1 MPATLYDSPYYRDQ
15 FSTGPMRALFS
26 DDGRFASWLA
36 YEAALAR
43 AEAACGVIPDEAAE
57 AIATAAASTDILD
70 PAAMRDHFERVGFAI
85 LPLVKQLRDAC
96 PETAARYVHW
106 GATTQDV
113 LDTGLVLQM
122 REGLAL
128 IEAELDGTI
137 AALARLARAHRDTP
151 QAGRTFQQHA
161 VPITFGYKVAGW
173 LDEALRHR
181 ARLPALKERAF
192 AVQFGG
198 AVGTLA
204 PLGDGGTAVRAALAA
219 ELDLRDPDITWHT
232 GRDGLAEVIFWL
244 GLLGGLLGRIG
255 TEVAMLM
262 RSEVSEVREPYVPGR
277 GASSAMPQKR
287 NPIACPQIIA
297 IATRLRALV
306 PQMMESQVQEH
317 ERGIAAMPVEW
328 MVIPEA
334 FLLASGAL
342 MHARPMLEGLDV
354 DAANMRRTLDA
365 GGGLIMSEAVKSG
378 LAATLGSAGAHEV
391 MTAASARAID
401 GGVHLREAL
410 LATPV
415 VTEAFAEAE
424 IDALLDPA
432 GYTGSCGAMVD
443 AVLAR
448 AAKEGFET

>member
-1 MPATLYDSPYYRDQ
+1 MNASLYDSPYYRDQ
-15 FSTGPMRALFS
+15 FSTQKMRATFC
-26 DDGRFASWLA
+26 DTARFQSWLDF
-36 YEAALAR
+36 EAALAR
-43 AEAACGVIPDEAAE
+43 AEASCGVIPAEAAE
-57 AIATAAASTDILD
+57 AITEAAVLDNLD
-70 PAAMRDHFERVGFAI
+70 PVEMKAIYEKVGFAI
-85 LPLVKQLRDAC
+85 VPLVKQLTAAC
-96 PETAARYVHW
+96 PDHAARYVHW

-122 REGLAL
+122 RAGLAL
-128 IEAELDGTI
+128 IEAELDAVI
-137 AALARLARAHRDTP
+137 AALAALARAHRDTP

-181 ARLPALKERAF
+181 ARLAEVKARAL
-192 AVQFGG
+192 AVQYGG

-204 PLGDGGTAVRAALAA
+204 PLGDKGLAVRAALAR

-244 GLLGGLLGRIG
+244 GLVGGLLGRIG

-262 RSEVSEVREPYVPGR
+262 RSEVSELREPYVPGR

-297 IATRLRALV
+297 IANRLRSLV
-306 PQMMESQVQEH
+306 PQMMESQIQEH

-342 MHARPMLEGLDV
+342 KHARPMLEGLDV
-354 DAANMRRTLDA
+354 DVANMRRTLDS
-365 GGGLIMSEAVKSG
+365 GGGLIMSEAVMSG
-378 LAATLGSAGAHEV
+378 LAPKLGRGTAHEV
-391 MTAASARAID
+391 VTAAAANAID
-401 GGVHLREAL
+401 TGRHLRDAL
-410 LATPV
+410 LENETVMAQFDT
-415 VTEAFAEAE
+415 TT
-424 IDALLDPA
+424 IDRLLDPA
-432 GYTGSCGAMVD
+432 NYTGSCGAMVD
-443 AVLAR
+443 AVLTR
-448 AAKEGFET
+448 AQEQGFEG

>member
-1 MPATLYDSPYYRDQ
+1 MPATLFDSPYYADQ
-15 FSTGPMRALFS
+15 FSTSAMRALFS
-26 DDGRFASWLA
+26 DAGRFQSWLDF
-36 YEAALAR
+36 EAALAR
-43 AEAACGVIPDEAAE
+43 AEAACGVIP
-57 AIATAAASTDILD
+57 AAAADAITGAAKLDNLD
-70 PAAMRDHFERVGFAI
+70 PAEMKAIYEKVGFAI
-85 LPLVKQLRDAC
+85 VPLVKQLTAAC
-96 PETAARYVHW
+96 PDHAARYVHW

-122 REGLAL
+122 RAGLAM
-128 IEAELDGTI
+128 IEAELNGMI
-137 AALARLARAHRDTP
+137 AALVALAHIHRDTP

-181 ARLPALKERAF
+181 ARLADVRTRAL
-192 AVQFGG
+192 AVQYGG

-204 PLGDGGTAVRAALAA
+204 PLLEKGTEVRAALAR
-219 ELDLRDPDITWHT
+219 ELELRDPDITWHT
-232 GRDGLAEVIFWL
+232 GRDSFAEVIFWL
-244 GLLGGLLGRIG
+244 GLVGGLLGRIG

-297 IATRLRALV
+297 IANRMRALV
-306 PQMMESQVQEH
+306 PQMMESQIQEH

-342 MHARPMLEGLDV
+342 KHARPMLEGLDV
-354 DAANMRRTLDA
+354 DVKNMRRTLNS
-365 GGGLIMSEAVKSG
+365 GGGLIMSEAVMSG
-378 LAATLGSAGAHEV
+378 LAPALGRGKAHEV
-391 MTAASARAID
+391 VTSAAANAID
-401 GGVHLREAL
+401 TGRHLRDAL
-410 LATPV
+410 VENETVMAQFD
-415 VTEAFAEAE
+415 TEA
-424 IDALLDPA
+424 IDALLEP
-432 GYTGSCGAMVD
+432 GSYTGSCGAMVD

-448 AAKEGFET
+448 AKEQGFDG

>member
-1 MPATLYDSPYYRDQ
+1 MPATLFDSPYYRDQ
-15 FSTGPMRALFS
+15 FTSAPMRALFC
-26 DDGRFASWLA
+26 DDGRFQSWLD

-43 AEAACGVIPDEAAE
+43 AEATCGVIPSDAAA
-57 AIATAAASTDILD
+57 AITKAAASTDILD
-70 PAAMRDHFERVGFAI
+70 AEAMRLDFEKVGFAI
-85 LPLVKQLRDAC
+85 LPLVKQLRAAC
-96 PETAARYVHW
+96 PPEAARYVHW

-122 REGLAL
+122 RAGLAL
-128 IEAELDGTI
+128 LETELDGVI
-137 AALARLARAHRDTP
+137 AALVTLARTHRDTP

-192 AVQFGG
+192 AVQYGG

-204 PLGDGGTAVRAALAA
+204 PLGEHGTPVRAALAA
-219 ELDLRDPDITWHT
+219 ELGLRDPDITWHT
-232 GRDGLAEVIFWL
+232 GRDSFAEVIFWL
-244 GLLGGLLGRIG
+244 GLVGGLLGRIG

-262 RSEVSEVREPYVPGR
+262 RSEISEVREPYVPGR

-342 MHARPMLEGLDV
+342 MHARPMLENLDV
-354 DAANMRRTLDA
+354 DTENMARTLQS

-378 LAATLGSAGAHEV
+378 LAASLGSALAHEV

-401 GGVHLREAL
+401 EGVHLRDAL
-410 LATPV
+410 LDTPA
-415 VTEAFAEAE
+415 VTERFSEAE
-424 IDALLDPA
+424 LETLLDPA

-448 AAKEGFET
+448 AQTEGFKT

>member
-1 MPATLYDSPYYRDQ
+1 MRDV
-15 FSTGPMRALFS
+15 FS
-26 DDGRFASWLA
+26 DTGRFQSWLDF
-36 YEAALAR
+36 EAALAR
-43 AEAACGVIPDEAAE
+43 AEAACGIIPTAAAAE
-57 AIATAAASTDILD
+57 ITKAASTDNLD
-70 PAAMRDHFERVGFAI
+70 PVAMKDHFERVGFAI
-85 LPLVKQLRDAC
+85 LPLVKQLVAAC
-96 PETAARYVHW
+96 PEDAGRYVHW

-122 REGLAL
+122 RQGLAL
-128 IEAELDGTI
+128 IEVELDGVI
-137 AALARLARAHRDTP
+137 AALVALTHNHRNTP

-161 VPITFGYKVAGW
+161 APITFGYKAAGW

-181 ARLPALKERAF
+181 ARLPAIKERAF

-204 PLGDGGTAVRAALAA
+204 PLGDKGAEVRAALAH

-232 GRDGLAEVIFWL
+232 GRDSLAELIFWL
-244 GLLGGLLGRIG
+244 GLVGGLLGRIG
-255 TEVAMLM
+255 TEVTMLM
-262 RSEVSEVREPYVPGR
+262 RSEVGEVREPYVPGR

-297 IATRLRALV
+297 ISSRMRALV

-342 MHARPMLEGLDV
+342 MHARPMLENLDV
-354 DAANMRRTLDA
+354 DVTSMRINLDM
-365 GGGLIMSEAVKSG
+365 GCGLIMSEAVMSG
-378 LAATLGSAGAHEV
+378 LAPILGRGAAHEIVTAAAATAIESECHLRDALLENEIIMAQFDIEKLDRLLEPVNYTGSAGV
-391 MTAASARAID
+391 
-401 GGVHLREAL
+401 
-410 LATPV
+410 
-415 VTEAFAEAE
+415 
-424 IDALLDPA
+424 
-432 GYTGSCGAMVD
+432 MVD

-448 AAKEGFET
+448 AKAEGFNT

>member
-1 MPATLYDSPYYRDQ
+1 MPASLYDSPYYADQ
-15 FSTGPMRALFS
+15 FSTPAMRALFS
-26 DDGRFASWLA
+26 DEGRFQSWLDF
-36 YEAALAR
+36 EAALAR
-43 AEAACGVIPDEAAE
+43 AEATCGVIPAEAAE
-57 AIATAAASTDILD
+57 AITAAAAPDNLD
-70 PAAMRDHFERVGFAI
+70 PAVMKEIYEKVGFAI
-85 LPLVKQLRDAC
+85 VPLVKQLTAAC
-96 PETAARYVHW
+96 PEDAARYVHW

-122 REGLAL
+122 RAGLAM
-128 IEAELDGTI
+128 IGAELDGVI
-137 AALARLARAHRDTP
+137 AALVTLARDHRDTP

-181 ARLPALKERAF
+181 ARLADIRDRAL

-204 PLGDGGTAVRAALAA
+204 PLRDKGPEVRAALAR
-219 ELDLRDPDITWHT
+219 ELELRDPDITWHT
-232 GRDGLAEVIFWL
+232 GRDSLAEVIFWL
-244 GLLGGLLGRIG
+244 GLVGGLLGRIG

-297 IATRLRALV
+297 ISNRLRALV
-306 PQMMESQVQEH
+306 PQMMESQIQEH

-342 MHARPMLEGLDV
+342 AHARPMLEGLDV
-354 DAANMRRTLDA
+354 DVENMRRTLNS
-365 GGGLIMSEAVKSG
+365 GGGLIMSEAVMSG
-378 LAATLGSAGAHEV
+378 LAPKLGRGAAHEV
-391 MTAASARAID
+391 VTAAAANAID
-401 GGVHLREAL
+401 TGRHLR
-410 LATPV
+410 
-415 VTEAFAEAE
+415 
-424 IDALLDPA
+424 DALLENETVMAEFDTEAIDRLLDP
-432 GYTGSCGAMVD
+432 GNYTGSCGAMVD
-443 AVLAR
+443 AALAR
-448 AAKEGFET
+448 AQEQGFA

>member
-1 MPATLYDSPYYRDQ
+1 MPATLFDSPYYADQ
-15 FSTGPMRALFS
+15 FSTPAMRALFS
-26 DDGRFASWLA
+26 DEGRFQSWLDF
-36 YEAALAR
+36 EAALAR
-43 AEAACGVIPDEAAE
+43 AEAACEVIPAEAAE
-57 AIATAAASTDILD
+57 AITAAAVLDNLD
-70 PAAMRDHFERVGFAI
+70 PAAMKVIYEKVGFAI
-85 LPLVKQLRDAC
+85 VPLVKQLTAAC
-96 PETAARYVHW
+96 PDHAARYVHW

-122 REGLAL
+122 RQGLAM
-128 IEAELDGTI
+128 IEAELDGVI
-137 AALARLARAHRDTP
+137 AALVTLARDHRDTP

-161 VPITFGYKVAGW
+161 VPITFGYKAAGW

-181 ARLPALKERAF
+181 ARLADIKTRAF
-192 AVQFGG
+192 AVQYGG

-204 PLGDGGTAVRAALAA
+204 PLREKGPAVRAALAR

-232 GRDGLAEVIFWL
+232 GRDSLAEVIFWL
-244 GLLGGLLGRIG
+244 GLVGGLLGRIG

-297 IATRLRALV
+297 IANRMRALV
-306 PQMMESQVQEH
+306 PQMMESQIQEH

-342 MHARPMLEGLDV
+342 AHARPMLEGLDV
-354 DAANMRRTLDA
+354 DVENMRRTLDS
-365 GGGLIMSEAVKSG
+365 GGGLIMSEAVMSG
-378 LAATLGSAGAHEV
+378 LAPKLGRGTAHEV
-391 MTAASARAID
+391 VTGAAASAID
-401 GGVHLREAL
+401 TGRHLR
-410 LATPV
+410 
-415 VTEAFAEAE
+415 
-424 IDALLDPA
+424 DALLENETVMAEFDTDAIDHLLDP
-432 GYTGSCGAMVD
+432 GNYTGSCGAMVD

-448 AAKEGFET
+448 AQEQGFA